1 MNIAL
6 LTLPLSC
13 VGIYLTY
20 FYFGSASY
28 FYYNYD
34 FLNIFTTSLN
44 LAILVGL
51 INYVFFVLIK
61 KINYKLYY
69 YYKGLLFS
77 FVLYFTFHFIVRF
90 SDIYYKDLF
99 NYFFDENNFIIKI
112 FFFLLPFLFGL
123 YIYFFSKINVS
134 KIYKFLLILIIIL
147 ISMSLIRFKDIYIIE
162 KNNKNNY
169 LKSNYQNL
177 ITNDKIK
184 YPSDKKK
191 VFLLLFDNFDN
202 YYLKKNLNYLPNL
215 KKLISS
221 SYVNEKFFPTGK
233 YTRSSIPGMLLGTS
247 IKKIVI
253 KNGELSIINIENQKI
268 DLNTKN
274 SIFGDLDKRNLRS
287 SIFGEYHPYCRV
299 LKVEICYDNLN
310 RTKEIISFYK
320 SIEIFM
326 HITYISRIYN
336 NQANISKDKNKYKEQ
351 HSQLGKYLHENSNKF
366 INTDAEFIYV
376 HYNYPHPPLITDQ
389 FVNLPDFNKE
399 LSDYEKNIFIVEKSI
414 AQIINDLKKF
424 EGSMLII
431 TSDHWHRN
439 RNDNKAH
446 PMVFMAKI
454 IGDDQSFTSYKSSN
468 ASGIKKLILNFF
480 DQKILENHDIKLY
493 FDRAINHKVF
503 MK

>member
-13 VGIYLTY
+13 LGIYLTY
-20 FYFGSASY
+20 FYFGSVSY
-28 FYYNYD
+28 FYFKYD
-34 FLNIFTTSLN
+34 FLNILTTSLN

-51 INYVFFVLIK
+51 INYVFFVLFQ

-77 FVLYFTFHFIVRF
+77 SVLYFTFHFIVRF
-90 SDIYYKDLF
+90 SDIIYKDLF
-99 NYFFDENNFIIKI
+99 YYFFDINNNIIKI

-123 YIYFFSKINVS
+123 YIYFFSKIDVT

-147 ISMSLIRFKDIYIIE
+147 ISMSIIRFKDIYIAE
-162 KNNKNNY
+162 KSNKNNY
-169 LKSNYQNL
+169 LKSNYQNFKA
-177 ITNDKIK
+177 INKIK
-184 YPSDKKK
+184 YPPNKKK
-191 VFLLLFDNFDN
+191 VFLLVFDNFDN
-202 YYLKKNLNYLPNL
+202 YYFQKNLNYLPNL

-233 YTRSSIPGMLLGTS
+233 YTRDSIPGMLLGTS
-247 IKKIVI
+247 IKKIII
-253 KNGELSIINIENQKI
+253 KNGKLSVMNIENQKI
-268 DLNTKN
+268 NFNTEN
-274 SIFGDLDKRNLRS
+274 SIFGDLDKRNLKS

-299 LKVEICYDNLN
+299 LKVETCYDNFKKK
-310 RTKEIISFYK
+310 KEIISFYK
-320 SIEIFM
+320 SIEIFL

-336 NQANISKDKNKYKEQ
+336 NQTNISIDRDKYKEH
-351 HSQLGKYLHENSNKF
+351 HSLLGKYMHENSNKF
-366 INTDAEFIYV
+366 INSDAELIYV

-389 FVNLPDFNKE
+389 FINLPNFNKE

-414 AQIINDLKKF
+414 TKIIDDLKKF
-424 EGSMLII
+424 KDSMLII
-431 TSDHWHRN
+431 TSDHWHRD

-446 PMVFMAKI
+446 PMVFIAKI

-480 DQKILENHDIKLY
+480 DQKILENNDIKLY
-493 FDRAINHKVF
+493 FDDAINHKVF
-503 MK
+503 IR